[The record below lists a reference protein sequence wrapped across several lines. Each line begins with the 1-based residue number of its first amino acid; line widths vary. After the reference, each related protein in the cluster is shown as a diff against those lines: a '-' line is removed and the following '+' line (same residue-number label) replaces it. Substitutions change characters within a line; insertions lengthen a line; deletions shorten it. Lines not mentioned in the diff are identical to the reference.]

1 MGVPLTK
8 KRADK
13 NFIGAAG
20 EHLVLSRLYA
30 RRVLA
35 SLAPPNTPEV
45 DILVNPIDGNNSKLI
60 QVKSTE
66 SSGKDRGW
74 SMRDEH
80 LSLVSPKLFY
90 CFVELS
96 SNPQNVQNVYVIPSG
111 VVAQVLKEADKAYMN
126 KPQRDG
132 SARTKHSRRMLKPNF
147 LVDIPSAPVGW
158 MGTYLERWD
167 LLKNDE

>member
-35 SLAPPNTPEV
+35 SLAPPNAPEV
-45 DILVNPIDGNNSKLI
+45 DILVNPVDGNNSKLI

-96 SNPQNVQNVYVIPSG
+96 SNPQNIYVIPSG

-126 KPQRDG
+126 KPKRDG

-147 LVDIPSAPVGW
+147 LVDIPSAPAGW
-158 MGTYLERWD
+158 MDKYWENWEQLS
-167 LLKNDE
+167 

>member
-1 MGVPLTK
+1 MSVPLTK
-8 KRADK
+8 KRANK

-30 RRVLA
+30 LRVLA

-45 DILVNPIDGNNSKLI
+45 DILVNPIDGTKSKLI

-66 SSGKDRGW
+66 SKGKNRGW

-80 LSLVSPKLFY
+80 LNLESPKLFY

-96 SNPQNVQNVYVIPSG
+96 SKPQNVFVVPSR
-111 VVAQVLKEADKAYMN
+111 VVAQVLREADKAYMK
-126 KPQRDG
+126 KPMRDG
-132 SARTKHSRRMLKPNF
+132 SKRTRTKYSRRMLKPQF
-147 LVDIPSAPVGW
+147 LVDIPSAPKGW
-158 MGTYLERWD
+158 MNKYWEKWD
-167 LLKNDE
+167 VFTG

>member
-1 MGVPLTK
+1 MSVPLTK

-35 SLAPPNTPEV
+35 SLAPPNAPEV

-96 SNPQNVQNVYVIPSG
+96 SNPQNVYVIPSG

-126 KPQRDG
+126 KPKRDG
-132 SARTKHSRRMLKPNF
+132 SARTKHSRRMLKPHF
-147 LVDIPSAPVGW
+147 LVDIPSAPDGW
-158 MGTYLERWD
+158 MNTYLEKWEI
-167 LLKNDE
+167 LK

>member
-35 SLAPPNTPEV
+35 SLAPPNASEV
-45 DILVNPIDGNNSKLI
+45 DILVNPVDGNNSKLI

-90 CFVELS
+90 CFIELS
-96 SNPQNVQNVYVIPSG
+96 SNPQNVYVIPSG
-111 VVAQVLKEADKAYMN
+111 IVAQVLKEADKAYMN
-126 KPQRDG
+126 KPKQDG
-132 SARTKHSRRMLKPNF
+132 SARTKHSRRMLKPQF
-147 LVDIPSAPVGW
+147 LVDIPSAPNGW
-158 MGTYLERWD
+158 MDKYLERWD
-167 LLKNDE
+167 LLG

>member
-1 MGVPLTK
+1 MSVPLTK

-35 SLAPPNTPEV
+35 SLAPPNAPEV
-45 DILVNPIDGNNSKLI
+45 DILVNPVDGNNSKLI

-66 SSGKDRGW
+66 SRGKDRGW

-96 SNPQNVQNVYVIPSG
+96 SNPQNVYVIPSG

-126 KPQRDG
+126 KPKRDG

-147 LVDIPSAPVGW
+147 LVDIPSAPDGW
-158 MGTYLERWD
+158 MDKYLEKWD
-167 LLKNDE
+167 LLK